1 MFSRGDSPCT
11 VEKTPNKKQADPQT
25 CGLSALRFNTFTLTL
40 FMLHNVFCSSAQ
52 TLNLCSLHWNYDI
65 SHGIDAENR
74 GGKHAEQK
82 WDFGIRLWRCVIFF
96 QPWKLIWVCPVR
108 AKIWRLKTLE
118 MHPSVHPCIFLRAYL
133 SWGQWVGLSCH
144 RWLPAQ
150 LISHHSANPEPS
162 SCECQSLPQESSTYF
177 HTITLQRKKCM
188 TWRWGVMLNLNKN
201 YDPWV

>member
-1 MFSRGDSPCT
+1 MNWCSQEVTRHAQWKKD
-11 VEKTPNKKQADPQT
+11 PNKKQADPQT

-52 TLNLCSLHWNYDI
+52 TLNLCSLLWNYDI

-118 MHPSVHPCIFLRAYL
+118 MYPSVHPCIFLRAYL

-150 LISHHSANPEPS
+150 LISHHSANPEFWT
-162 SCECQSLPQESSTYF
+162 QSLLPVSVNHSLKRVPLIF
-177 HTITLQRKKCM
+177 I
-188 TWRWGVMLNLNKN
+188 
-201 YDPWV
+201 P

>member
-25 CGLSALRFNTFTLTL
+25 CGLSALRFNPFTLTL

-52 TLNLCSLHWNYDI
+52 TLNLCSLLWNYDI
-65 SHGIDAENR
+65 PHGIDAENR

-96 QPWKLIWVCPVR
+96 PALKIDLGTSCTCKDMKAENSGNVSVRPSVR
-108 AKIWRLKTLE
+108 A
-118 MHPSVHPCIFLRAYL
+118 RAYL

-144 RWLPAQ
+144 RWHPAQ
-150 LISHHSANPEPS
+150 LISIHSANPEFWTQCLLPVS
-162 SCECQSLPQESSTYF
+162 VNHSLKRVPLIF
-177 HTITLQRKKCM
+177 I
-188 TWRWGVMLNLNKN
+188 
-201 YDPWV
+201 P